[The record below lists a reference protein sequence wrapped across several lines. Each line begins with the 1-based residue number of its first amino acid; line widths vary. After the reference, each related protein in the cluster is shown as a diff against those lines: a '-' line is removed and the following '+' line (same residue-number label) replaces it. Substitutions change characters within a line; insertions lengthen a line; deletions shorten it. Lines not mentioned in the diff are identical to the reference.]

1 MNDKTKAP
9 VWLLSALRILVGWHF
24 LYEGIV
30 KLASPSWSAGP
41 YLLESTWAFSS
52 VFRAVAS
59 NHSVLSVVDFLNI
72 WGLIFIGAGLM
83 AGLFTRLA
91 SWSGAA
97 LLMLY
102 YLAHPP
108 FVGIM
113 DGNAMEGNYIWVNK
127 NLIEMVVLILIA
139 RVPAGWMFGTDNL
152 IAGWM
157 LRRKEKGESQ
167 EVKEES
173 RKEKGINSIIVP
185 QTDNPPFE
193 DLPLFDRRRV
203 LKNLITIPVM
213 GGFAYA
219 ALKNF
224 GYESYEEKDLKVNA
238 VSSAT
243 SKFANFSKLT
253 DLKEKVPRGRIGNLE
268 VSRLICGGNLI
279 VGYAHARDLI
289 YVSSLLKKYFTQEK
303 IWETIRLC
311 EACGINTVLMRN
323 APDIVTPLNKYRKQG
338 GKIQWLAATY
348 PQENDLFSNTQLAVD
363 NGADA
368 ILIQGNIADTWVS
381 QGRLDLYEKW
391 FAHFQGKGIPL
402 GVGSHE
408 LEVVRTMEEKGFP
421 VDFHFKTFHNTN
433 YWSYQ
438 ADEPK
443 GKVVK
448 NELDNYWCKDPEETA
463 KYMQTV
469 NKPWIAFKI
478 LAAGAIKPED
488 GFKYAFENGADFAC
502 VGLFDYQVVDD
513 CNILTGTLKGLTD
526 RTRKFF

>member
-1 MNDKTKAP
+1 MAKARE
-9 VWLLSALRILVGWHF
+9 VF
-24 LYEGIV
+24 TDET
-30 KLASPSWSAGP
+30 AG
-41 YLLESTWAFSS
+41 L
-52 VFRAVAS
+52 
-59 NHSVLSVVDFLNI
+59 
-72 WGLIFIGAGLM
+72 GAGLL
-83 AGLFTRLA
+83 AGLFTRPA
-91 SWSGAA
+91 AWAGAI
-97 LLMLY
+97 LLFLY
-102 YLAHPP
+102 YIARPP

-127 NLIEMVVLILIA
+127 NLIEMFVLILIA
-139 RVPAGWMFGTDNL
+139 RVPVDWMFGTDL
-152 IAGWM
+152 LLRQRKRKKPAGTTTDN
-157 LRRKEKGESQ
+157 KQ
-167 EVKEES
+167 EPAGKS
-173 RKEKGINSIIVP
+173 GRNGPIGAIVVP
-185 QTDNPPFE
+185 DADNPPFD
-193 DLPLFDRRRV
+193 DLPLLDRRRV

-219 ALKNF
+219 AIKNF

-238 VSSAT
+238 VTSAT
-243 SKFANFSKLT
+243 SKFSNFSKLT

-289 YVSSLLKKYFTQEK
+289 YVSSLLKRYFTQEK

-323 APDIVTPLNKYRKQG
+323 AADIVTPLNKYRKQG
-338 GKIQWLAATY
+338 GRIQWLAATY
-348 PQENDLFSNTQLAVD
+348 PNENDLFTNTQIAID

-381 QGRLDLYEKW
+381 QNRFDLYDKW
-391 FAHFQGKGIPL
+391 FNHFHDRKIPL

-408 LEVVRTMEEKGFP
+408 LDVVKAMEEKGFP

-438 ADEPK
+438 TDEPK
-443 GKVVK
+443 GMVVK
-448 NELDNYWCKDPEETA
+448 NELDNYWCRNPEETA
-463 KYMQTV
+463 KFMASV
-469 NKPWIAFKI
+469 DKPWIAFKV

-488 GFKYAFENGADFAC
+488 GFRYAFENGADFAC

-513 CNILTGTLKGLTD
+513 CNVLTSTLKNLSG

>member
-1 MNDKTKAP
+1 MKDQIKAP
-9 VWLLSALRILVGWHF
+9 TWLLTGLRILIGWHF

-41 YLLESTWAFSS
+41 YLLESTWIFSGI
-52 VFRAVAS
+52 FKALAV
-59 NHSVLSVVDFLNI
+59 NHSILAVVDFLNI
-72 WGLIFIGAGLM
+72 WGLIFIGAGLL
-83 AGLFTRLA
+83 AGLFTRVA
-91 SWSGAA
+91 SWSGVV
-97 LLMLY
+97 LLLLY
-102 YLAHPP
+102 YLARPP
-108 FVGIM
+108 FVGII

-127 NLIEMVVLILIA
+127 NLIEMVVLILLA
-139 RVPAGWMFGTDNL
+139 RIPVQWMFGTDSL
-152 IAGWM
+152 IVHWKSN
-157 LRRKEKGESQ
+157 RKDTGIKTKG
-167 EVKEES
+167 
-173 RKEKGINSIIVP
+173 SIVVP
-185 QTDNPPFE
+185 ETDNPIFN
-193 DLPLFDRRRV
+193 DLPMLDRRRV

-238 VSSAT
+238 ISSAT
-243 SKFANFSKLT
+243 SKFTNFSKLA
-253 DLKEKVPRGRIGNLE
+253 DLKEQVPRGRIGNLE

-289 YVSSLLKKYFTQEK
+289 YVSSLVKKYFTQEK

-323 APDIVTPLNKYRKQG
+323 APDIVYPLNKYRKQG

-348 PQENDLFSNTQLAVD
+348 PQDNDVITNTQVALD

-368 ILIQGNIADTWVS
+368 ILIQGNIADTWIS
-381 QGRLDLYEKW
+381 QGRIDLYEKW
-391 FAHFQGKGIPL
+391 FSHFQGKGIPL

-408 LEVVRTMEEKGFP
+408 LEVVKTMEEKGFP
-421 VDFHFKTFHNTN
+421 VDFHFKTFHNPD

-438 ADEPK
+438 ADE
-443 GKVVK
+443 
-448 NELDNYWCKDPEETA
+448 TA
-463 KYMQTV
+463 KYMETV

-488 GFKYAFENGADFAC
+488 GFKYAFEKGADFAC

-513 CNILTGTLKGLTD
+513 CNILTNTLKGLTE
-526 RTRKFF
+526 RKRKFF

>member
-1 MNDKTKAP
+1 
-9 VWLLSALRILVGWHF
+9 
-24 LYEGIV
+24 
-30 KLASPSWSAGP
+30 
-41 YLLESTWAFSS
+41 
-52 VFRAVAS
+52 
-59 NHSVLSVVDFLNI
+59 VDFLNI
-72 WGLIFIGAGLM
+72 WGLIFIGAGLLT
-83 AGLFTRLA
+83 GLFTRAA
-91 SWSGAA
+91 SWSGVA
-97 LLMLY
+97 LLFFY
-102 YLAHPP
+102 YVARPP

-113 DGNAMEGNYIWVNK
+113 EGGAMEGNYIWVNK
-127 NLIEMVVLILIA
+127 NLIELVAMILLA
-139 RVPAGWMFGTDNL
+139 RVPVNWMYGTDFL
-152 IAGWM
+152 IADWKNN
-157 LRRKEKGESQ
+157 RKKETKETKETKGA
-167 EVKEES
+167 
-173 RKEKGINSIIVP
+173 IIVP
-185 QTDNPPFE
+185 DTDNPVFS
-193 DLPLFDRRRV
+193 DLPLLDRRRV

-238 VSSAT
+238 VTSAT
-243 SKFANFSKLT
+243 SKFSNFSNLT
-253 DLKEKVPRGRIGNLE
+253 NLKEKVPHGKIGKLE

-323 APDIVTPLNKYRKQG
+323 AADIVTPLNKYRKQG

-348 PQENDLFSNTQLAVD
+348 PAENDLFTNTQVAID

-368 ILIQGNIADTWVS
+368 ILIQGNIADTWIS
-381 QGRLDLYEKW
+381 QGRVDLYEKW
-391 FAHFQGKGIPL
+391 FNHFQGKGIPL

-408 LEVVRTMEEKGFP
+408 LEVVKTMEEKGFP
-421 VDFHFKTFHNTN
+421 VDFHFKTFHNAN

-443 GKVVK
+443 GNIVK
-448 NELDNYWCKDPEETA
+448 NNLDNYWCRDPEETA
-463 KYMQTV
+463 KYMETV
-469 NKPWIAFKI
+469 NKPWIAFKV

-513 CNILTGTLKGLTD
+513 CNVMTDTLKSLSS
-526 RTRKFF
+526 RKRKFF

>member
-1 MNDKTKAP
+1 MKNQIKAP
-9 VWLLSALRILVGWHF
+9 VWLLTSLRILIGWHF

-41 YLLESTWAFSS
+41 YLLESTWVFSGIFKS
-52 VFRAVAS
+52 LAL
-59 NHSVLSVVDFLNI
+59 NHSLLAVVDFLNI
-72 WGLIFIGAGLM
+72 WGLILIGAGLL
-83 AGLFTRLA
+83 AGLFTRVA
-91 SWSGAA
+91 SWSGVT
-97 LLMLY
+97 LLLLY
-102 YLAHPP
+102 YLARPP

-127 NLIEMVVLILIA
+127 NLIEMLVLILIA
-139 RVPAGWMFGTDNL
+139 RIPVQWMFGTDNL
-152 IAGWM
+152 IAHWKINHKDAGI
-157 LRRKEKGESQ
+157 KTKGSI
-167 EVKEES
+167 EVPE
-173 RKEKGINSIIVP
+173 
-185 QTDNPPFE
+185 TDNPQFA
-193 DLPLFDRRRV
+193 DLPMLDRRRV

-238 VSSAT
+238 ISSAT
-243 SKFANFSKLT
+243 SKFSNFSKLT
-253 DLKEKVPRGRIGNLE
+253 DLKEKVPKGMIGKLE

-323 APDIVTPLNKYRKQG
+323 APDIVSPLNKYRKQG

-348 PQENDLFSNTQLAVD
+348 PQENDVITNTQIALD

-368 ILIQGNIADTWVS
+368 ILIQGNIADTWIS
-381 QGRLDLYEKW
+381 QGRIDLYEKW
-391 FAHFQGKGIPL
+391 FSHFQGKGIPL

-408 LEVVRTMEEKGFP
+408 LEVVKAMEEKGFP
-421 VDFHFKTFHNTN
+421 VDFHFKTFHDLN

-438 ADEPK
+438 ADEAK
-443 GKVVK
+443 GNIVK
-448 NELDNYWCKDPEETA
+448 NNLDNYWCREPEETA
-463 KYMQTV
+463 KYMETV
-469 NKPWIAFKI
+469 NKPWIAFKV

-488 GFKYAFENGADFAC
+488 GFKYAFEKGADFAC

-513 CNILTGTLKGLTD
+513 CNILTDTLKGLTG
-526 RTRKFF
+526 RKRKFF

>member
-1 MNDKTKAP
+1 MKDQIKAP
-9 VWLLSALRILVGWHF
+9 VWLLTSLRILIGWHF
-24 LYEGIV
+24 LYEGII
-30 KLASPSWSAGP
+30 KLASPAWSAGP
-41 YLLESTWAFSS
+41 YMLESTWIFSGI
-52 VFRAVAS
+52 FRAAAT
-59 NHSVLSVVDFLNI
+59 NHSLLSVVDFLNI

-83 AGLFTRLA
+83 TGLFTRFA
-91 SWSGAA
+91 SWAGAA
-97 LLMLY
+97 LLFLY
-102 YLAHPP
+102 YIARPP

-127 NLIEMVVLILIA
+127 NLIELLVLVLIA
-139 RVPAGWMFGTDNL
+139 RIPPSWMFGTDNL
-152 IAGWM
+152 IADWRGH
-157 LRRKEKGESQ
+157 RKKSGVKSKG
-167 EVKEES
+167 
-173 RKEKGINSIIVP
+173 SIVVP
-185 QTDNPPFE
+185 ETDNPAFE
-193 DLPLFDRRRV
+193 DLPVLDRRRV
-203 LKNLITIPVM
+203 LKNLITIPFM

-243 SKFANFSKLT
+243 SKFTNFSRLT
-253 DLKEKVPRGRIGNLE
+253 DLKEKVPMGRIGNLQ

-323 APDIVTPLNKYRKQG
+323 AADIVTPLTRYRKQG

-348 PQENDLFSNTQLAVD
+348 PQDNDVITNTQIAID

-368 ILIQGNIADTWVS
+368 LLIQGNIADNWVN

-391 FAHFQGKGIPL
+391 FSHFSGKGIPL

-421 VDFHFKTFHNTN
+421 VDFHFKTFHNNN

-438 ADEPK
+438 GDEPK
-443 GKVVK
+443 GRIVK
-448 NELDNYWCKDPEETA
+448 NELDNYWCREPEETA
-463 KYMQTV
+463 RYMGTV
-469 NKPWIAFKI
+469 NKPWIAFKV
-478 LAAGAIKPED
+478 LAAGAIKPEE
-488 GFKYAFENGADFAC
+488 GFKYAFEKGADFAC

-513 CNILTGTLKGLTD
+513 CNILNDTLKALSG
-526 RTRKFF
+526 RERKFF

>member
-1 MNDKTKAP
+1 MSEKNSAP
-9 VWLLSALRILVGWHF
+9 VWLLTFLRILVGWHF

-30 KLASPSWSAGP
+30 KLVTPSWSAGP
-41 YLLESTWAFSS
+41 YLLESTWIFSGL
-52 VFRAVAS
+52 FRAMAA
-59 NHSVLSVVDFLNI
+59 NHAVLSVVNFLNI
-72 WGLIFIGAGLM
+72 WGLLFIGAGLLI
-83 AGLFTRLA
+83 GLFTRTA
-91 SWSGAA
+91 AWSGA
-97 LLMLY
+97 LLLLFY
-102 YLAHPP
+102 YIARPP

-113 DGNAMEGNYIWVNK
+113 DGNAMEGDYIWVNK
-127 NLIEMVVLILIA
+127 NLIEMVLLILLA
-139 RVPAGWMFGTDNL
+139 RIPAGWMYGSDTL
-152 IAGWM
+152 WRLWKKGKGKTIG
-157 LRRKEKGESQ
+157 EKVNKSVG
-167 EVKEES
+167 
-173 RKEKGINSIIVP
+173 SITVP
-185 QTDNPPFE
+185 ETDNPPFD
-193 DLPLFDRRRV
+193 DLPVLDRRRV

-238 VSSAT
+238 VTSAT
-243 SKFANFSKLT
+243 SKFSNFSKLT
-253 DLKEKVPRGRIGNLE
+253 DLKEKVPRGKIGNLE

-323 APDIVTPLNKYRKQG
+323 GPDILTPLNKYRKQG
-338 GKIQWLAATY
+338 GRIQWLAATY
-348 PQENDLFSNTQLAVD
+348 PNENDLFTNTQIAID

-381 QGRLDLYEKW
+381 QGRFDLYEKW
-391 FAHFQGKGIPL
+391 FNHFQGRNIPL

-408 LEVVRTMEEKGFP
+408 LEVVKAMEEKGYP
-421 VDFHFKTFHNTN
+421 VDFHFKTFHNTK

-443 GKVVK
+443 GQIVK
-448 NELDNYWCKDPEETA
+448 NELDNYWCRDPEETA
-463 KYMQTV
+463 KYMATV
-469 NKPWIAFKI
+469 NKPWIAFKV

-513 CNILTGTLKGLTD
+513 CNILTATLKGLNG
-526 RTRKFF
+526 RTRKLF

>member
-1 MNDKTKAP
+1 MNDKNNVP
-9 VWLLSALRILVGWHF
+9 VWLFSVLRMLVGWHF

-41 YLLESTWAFSS
+41 YLLESTWIFSGI
-52 VFRAVAS
+52 FKAAAT
-59 NHSVLSVVDFLNI
+59 NHSLLAVIDFLNI
-72 WGLIFIGAGLM
+72 WGLILIGAGLLI
-83 AGLFTRLA
+83 GLFTRLA
-91 SWSGAA
+91 AWSGAMI
-97 LLMLY
+97 LLLY
-102 YLAHPP
+102 YIARPP

-127 NLIEMVVLILIA
+127 NLIEIVVLILLARISPSWMMGTDSLIA
-139 RVPAGWMFGTDNL
+139 DWRGSSQKKDAKPAG
-152 IAGWM
+152 
-157 LRRKEKGESQ
+157 
-167 EVKEES
+167 
-173 RKEKGINSIIVP
+173 SIIVP
-185 QTDNPPFE
+185 ETDNPPFD
-193 DLPLFDRRRV
+193 DLPMLDRRRV

-243 SKFANFSKLT
+243 SKFSNFSRLT
-253 DLKEKVPRGRIGNLE
+253 DLKEKVPKGKIGNLE

-303 IWETIRLC
+303 IWETIRIC

-323 APDIVTPLNKYRKQG
+323 APDIVYPLNKYRKQG

-348 PQENDLFSNTQLAVD
+348 PSEADLFTNTQVALD

-391 FAHFQGKGIPL
+391 FSHFQGKGVPL

-408 LEVVRTMEEKGFP
+408 LEVVKTMEEKGFP

-438 ADEPK
+438 SDEPK

-448 NELDNYWCKDPEETA
+448 NELDNYWCKTPEETA
-463 KYMQTV
+463 AYMQTV
-469 NKPWIAFKI
+469 NKPWIAFKV

-513 CNILTGTLKGLTD
+513 CNILTTTLKNLNG

>member
-1 MNDKTKAP
+1 MIDKNYTP
-9 VWLLSALRILVGWHF
+9 VWLLTVLRMMVGWHF

-41 YLLESTWAFSS
+41 YLLESTWIFSGI
-52 VFRAVAS
+52 FKAAAS
-59 NHSVLSVVDFLNI
+59 NHSVLSVIDFLNI
-72 WGLIFIGAGLM
+72 WGLIFIGAGLLT
-83 AGLFTRLA
+83 GLFTRLA
-91 SWSGAA
+91 SWSGAII
-97 LLMLY
+97 LLLY
-102 YLAHPP
+102 YAARPP

-127 NLIEMVVLILIA
+127 NLIEMVVLILLA
-139 RVPAGWMFGTDNL
+139 RVPKTWMMGTDNMIEDWKL
-152 IAGWM
+152 RSKKKGVGSAG
-157 LRRKEKGESQ
+157 
-167 EVKEES
+167 
-173 RKEKGINSIIVP
+173 SIVVP
-185 QTDNPPFE
+185 ETDNPPFD
-193 DLPLFDRRRV
+193 DLPVLDRRRV
-203 LKNLITIPVM
+203 IKNLITIPFM

-238 VSSAT
+238 ISSAT
-243 SKFANFSKLT
+243 SKFSNFSKLT
-253 DLKEKVPRGRIGNLE
+253 DLKEKVPKGKIGNLE

-303 IWETIRLC
+303 IWETIRIC

-323 APDIVTPLNKYRKQG
+323 APDIVYPLNKYRKQG

-348 PQENDLFSNTQLAVD
+348 PSEVDLYTNTQIALD

-391 FAHFQGKGIPL
+391 FNHFHGRGIPL

-408 LEVVRTMEEKGFP
+408 LEVVKTMEEKGFP

-433 YWSYQ
+433 YWSFQ
-438 ADEPK
+438 SDEAK

-448 NELDNYWCKDPEETA
+448 NELDNYWCKEPEETA
-463 KYMQTV
+463 AYMETV

-513 CNILTGTLKGLTD
+513 CNILTTTLKGLNG
-526 RTRKFF
+526 RKRKFF

>member
-1 MNDKTKAP
+1 MKDQIKAP
-9 VWLLSALRILVGWHF
+9 IWLFSFLRMLIGWHF
-24 LYEGIV
+24 LYEGII
-30 KLASPSWSAGP
+30 KLASPAWSAGP
-41 YLLESTWAFSS
+41 YLLESTWVFSGIFKS
-52 VFRAVAS
+52 VAAD
-59 NHSVLSVVDFLNI
+59 HSMLAVVDFLNI
-72 WGLIFIGAGLM
+72 WGLIFIGAGLL
-83 AGLFTRLA
+83 AGLFTRVA
-91 SWSGAA
+91 SLSGAA
-97 LLMLY
+97 LLLLY
-102 YLAHPP
+102 YIARPP

-127 NLIEMVVLILIA
+127 NLIELVVLILLA
-139 RVPAGWMFGTDNL
+139 RIPASWMFGTDNL
-152 IAGWM
+152 IAHW
-157 LRRKEKGESQ
+157 KS
-167 EVKEES
+167 S
-173 RKEKGINSIIVP
+173 RKTRGIKTKGSIIVP
-185 QTDNPPFE
+185 DSDNPPFA
-193 DLPLFDRRRV
+193 DLPLLDRRRV
-203 LKNLITIPVM
+203 LKNLITIPFM

-238 VSSAT
+238 ISSAT
-243 SKFANFSKLT
+243 SKFTNFTKLT

-323 APDIVTPLNKYRKQG
+323 APDIVYPLNKYRKQG

-348 PQENDLFSNTQLAVD
+348 PQDNDVITNTQIAID

-368 ILIQGNIADTWVS
+368 ILIQGNIADTWIS
-381 QGRLDLYEKW
+381 QGRIDLYEKW
-391 FAHFQGKGIPL
+391 FNRFHGKGIPL
-402 GVGSHE
+402 GVGCHE
-408 LEVVRTMEEKGFP
+408 LEVVKTMEEKGFP
-421 VDFHFKTFHNTN
+421 VDFHFKTFHNIN

-448 NELDNYWCKDPEETA
+448 NELDNYWCREPEETA
-463 KYMQTV
+463 KYMETV

-488 GFKYAFENGADFAC
+488 GLKYAFEKGADFAC

-513 CNILTGTLKGLTD
+513 CNILTSTLKGLTG
-526 RTRKFF
+526 RKRKFF

>member
-1 MNDKTKAP
+1 MNDQIKPP

-30 KLASPSWSAGP
+30 KLSSPSWSAGP
-41 YLLESTWAFSS
+41 YLLESTWIFSGI
-52 VFRAVAS
+52 FRAAAT
-59 NHSVLSVVDFLNI
+59 NHSVLAVVDFLNI
-72 WGLIFIGAGLM
+72 WGLIFIGAGLL

-102 YLAHPP
+102 YLARPP

-139 RVPAGWMFGTDNL
+139 RIPASWMFGTDNIIWGL
-152 IAGWM
+152 KREKPG
-157 LRRKEKGESQ
+157 RKSKTNG
-167 EVKEES
+167 
-173 RKEKGINSIIVP
+173 SIVVP
-185 QTDNPPFE
+185 STDNPPFD
-193 DLPLFDRRRV
+193 DLPMLDRRRV

-224 GYESYEEKDLKVNA
+224 GYESYEERDLKVNA

-243 SKFANFSKLT
+243 SKYTNFSKLT
-253 DLKEKVPRGRIGNLE
+253 DLKEQVPKGKIGNLE

-323 APDIVTPLNKYRKQG
+323 GPDILYPLNKYRKQG

-348 PQENDLFSNTQLAVD
+348 PSEIDLFTNTQLAID

-381 QGRLDLYEKW
+381 QGRIDLYEKW
-391 FAHFQGKGIPL
+391 FSHFQGKGIPL

-408 LEVVRTMEEKGFP
+408 LEVVKTMEEKGFP

-438 ADEPK
+438 SDEPK
-443 GKVVK
+443 GKIVK
-448 NELDNYWCKDPEETA
+448 NELDNYWCREPEETA
-463 KYMQTV
+463 KYMETV
-469 NKPWIAFKI
+469 NKPWIAFKV

-502 VGLFDYQVVDD
+502 VGLFDYQVIDD
-513 CNILTGTLKGLTD
+513 CNILTKTLKELPG
-526 RTRKFF
+526 RKRKFF

>member
-1 MNDKTKAP
+1 MKNINNPP
-9 VWLLSALRILVGWHF
+9 VLIFSALRMLVGWHF

-30 KLASPSWSAGP
+30 KLATPSWSAGP
-41 YLLESTWAFSS
+41 YLLESTWVFSGIFKAAATS
-52 VFRAVAS
+52 
-59 NHSVLSVVDFLNI
+59 HSLLATIDFLNI
-72 WGLIFIGAGLM
+72 WGLIFIGTGLLI
-83 AGLFTRLA
+83 GFFTRLA
-91 SWSGAA
+91 SWSGAV
-97 LLMLY
+97 LLLLY
-102 YLAHPP
+102 YAVRPP

-113 DGNAMEGNYIWVNK
+113 DGNAVEGNYIWVNK

-139 RVPAGWMFGTDNL
+139 RIPASWMLGTDRLLAEWRGMRKKKGVKPAG
-152 IAGWM
+152 
-157 LRRKEKGESQ
+157 
-167 EVKEES
+167 
-173 RKEKGINSIIVP
+173 SIIVP
-185 QTDNPPFE
+185 ETDNPRFE
-193 DLPLFDRRRV
+193 DLPVLDRRRV

-243 SKFANFSKLT
+243 SKFTNFSKLT
-253 DLKEKVPRGRIGNLE
+253 DLKEQVPKGKIGNLE

-289 YVSSLLKKYFTQEK
+289 YVSSLVKNYFTQEK

-311 EACGINTVLMRN
+311 EACGINTVLMRT

-348 PQENDLFSNTQLAVD
+348 PQENDIFSSTQVAID

-368 ILIQGNIADTWVS
+368 LLIQGNIADNWVS

-391 FAHFQGKGIPL
+391 FSHFHGNGIPL

-408 LEVVRTMEEKGFP
+408 LEVVKAMEAEGFP
-421 VDFHFKTFHNTN
+421 VDFHFKTFHNRN

-438 ADEPK
+438 ADEQK
-443 GKVVK
+443 GMVVK
-448 NELDNYWCKDPEETA
+448 NELDNYWCREPEAITE
-463 KYMQTV
+463 YMATV
-469 NKPWIAFKI
+469 DKPWIAFKI
-478 LAAGAIKPED
+478 LAAGAIRPEE
-488 GFKYAFENGADFAC
+488 GFKYAFENGADFVC

-513 CNILTGTLKGLTD
+513 ANILTTTLRELNGRK
-526 RTRKFF
+526 RKFF

>member
-9 VWLLSALRILVGWHF
+9 VWLLSALRMLIGWHF

-41 YLLESTWAFSS
+41 YLLESTWIFSGI
-52 VFRAVAS
+52 FKAAAA
-59 NHSVLSVVDFLNI
+59 NHTILAAVDFLNI
-72 WGLIFIGAGLM
+72 WGLIFIGAGLL
-83 AGLFTRLA
+83 AGLFTRIA
-91 SWSGAA
+91 SWSGTV
-97 LLMLY
+97 LLLLY
-102 YLAHPP
+102 YIARPP

-113 DGNAMEGNYIWVNK
+113 DGNAMEGNYLWVNK

-139 RVPAGWMFGTDNL
+139 RIPLAWMFGADNL
-152 IAGWM
+152 VADWK
-157 LRRKEKGESQ
+157 RHRKI
-167 EVKEES
+167 
-173 RKEKGINSIIVP
+173 KGIKPAGSIIVP
-185 QTDNPPFE
+185 ETDNPTFE
-193 DLPLFDRRRV
+193 ELPLLDRRRV

-224 GYESYEEKDLKVNA
+224 GFESYEEKDLKVNA
-238 VSSAT
+238 ISSAT
-243 SKFANFSKLT
+243 SKFSNFSKLT
-253 DLKEKVPRGRIGNLE
+253 DLKEQVPKGRIGNLE

-303 IWETIRLC
+303 IWETIRIC

-323 APDIVTPLNKYRKQG
+323 APDIVYPLNKYRKQG

-348 PQENDLFSNTQLAVD
+348 PEEKDVITNTQIALD

-368 ILIQGNIADTWVS
+368 ILIQGNIADRWVN
-381 QGRLDLYEKW
+381 QGRFDLYEKW
-391 FAHFQGKGIPL
+391 FNHFHSKGIPL

-408 LEVVRTMEEKGFP
+408 LEVVKAMEERGFP
-421 VDFHFKTFHNTN
+421 VDFHFKTFHSLN

-438 ADEPK
+438 SDEPK
-443 GKVVK
+443 GRVIL
-448 NELDNYWCKDPEETA
+448 NELDNYWCREPEETA
-463 KYMQTV
+463 RFMETV

-513 CNILTGTLKGLTD
+513 CNILTATLKEMAV
-526 RTRKFF
+526 RSRKFF

>member
-1 MNDKTKAP
+1 MKDQIKAP
-9 VWLLSALRILVGWHF
+9 VWLLTGLRFLIGWHF

-30 KLASPSWSAGP
+30 KLVSPSWSAGP
-41 YLLESTWAFSS
+41 YLLESTWVFSGL
-52 VFRAVAS
+52 FKALAV
-59 NHSVLSVVDFLNI
+59 NHSVLAVVDFLNI
-72 WGLIFIGAGLM
+72 WGLIFIGAGLI
-83 AGLFTRLA
+83 AGLFTRIA
-91 SWSGAA
+91 AWSGAVV
-97 LLMLY
+97 LMFY
-102 YLAHPP
+102 YLARPP

-113 DGNAMEGNYIWVNK
+113 DGNAMEGNYIWVNR
-127 NLIEMVVLILIA
+127 NLIEMVVLILLA
-139 RVPAGWMFGTDNL
+139 RIPASWMFGTDTL
-152 IAGWM
+152 IVFLKG
-157 LRRKEKGESQ
+157 RKKESNISD
-167 EVKEES
+167 S
-173 RKEKGINSIIVP
+173 RKIIVP
-185 QTDNPPFE
+185 ETDNPPFK
-193 DLPLFDRRRV
+193 DLPMLDRRRL

-243 SKFANFSKLT
+243 SKFTNFSKLT
-253 DLKEKVPRGRIGNLE
+253 DLKEKVPKGKIGNLE

-323 APDIVTPLNKYRKQG
+323 AADIVYPLNKYRKQG

-348 PQENDLFSNTQLAVD
+348 PKEDDVITNTQIAID

-381 QGRLDLYEKW
+381 QGRIDLYEKW
-391 FAHFQGKGIPL
+391 FSHFQGKGLPL

-408 LEVVRTMEEKGFP
+408 LEVVKTMEDRGFP
-421 VDFHFKTFHNTN
+421 VDFHFKTFHNLN

-443 GKVVK
+443 DNVVK
-448 NELDNYWCKDPEETA
+448 NMQDNYWCREPEQTA
-463 KYMQTV
+463 KYMGTV

-488 GFKYAFENGADFAC
+488 GFKYAFEKGADFAC
-502 VGLFDYQVVDD
+502 VGLFDYQVIDD
-513 CNILTGTLKGLTD
+513 CNILTDTLKGLTE

>member
-1 MNDKTKAP
+1 MKDQIKAP
-9 VWLLSALRILVGWHF
+9 VWLLTSLRILIGWHF
-24 LYEGIV
+24 LYEGII
-30 KLASPSWSAGP
+30 KLASPAWSAGP
-41 YLLESTWAFSS
+41 YMLESTWIFSGL
-52 VFRAVAS
+52 FKAAAT
-59 NHSVLSVVDFLNI
+59 NHSLLTVVDFLNI

-83 AGLFTRLA
+83 TGLFTRFA
-91 SWSGAA
+91 SWAGAA
-97 LLMLY
+97 LLFLY
-102 YLAHPP
+102 YIARPP

-127 NLIEMVVLILIA
+127 NLIELLVLVLIA
-139 RVPAGWMFGTDNL
+139 RIPPSWMFGTDNL
-152 IAGWM
+152 IAEWRGQGK
-157 LRRKEKGESQ
+157 RSGIKSKG
-167 EVKEES
+167 
-173 RKEKGINSIIVP
+173 SIVVP
-185 QTDNPPFE
+185 ETDNPPFE
-193 DLPLFDRRRV
+193 DLPVLDRRRV
-203 LKNLITIPVM
+203 LKNLITIPFM

-224 GYESYEEKDLKVNA
+224 GYESYEERDLKVNA

-243 SKFANFSKLT
+243 SKFTNFSRLT
-253 DLKEKVPRGRIGNLE
+253 DLREKVPMGRIGNLR

-323 APDIVTPLNKYRKQG
+323 AADIVAPLTRYRKQG

-348 PQENDLFSNTQLAVD
+348 PQENDVITNTQIAID

-368 ILIQGNIADTWVS
+368 LLIQGNIADNWVS

-391 FAHFQGKGIPL
+391 FSHFSGKGIPL

-421 VDFHFKTFHNTN
+421 VDFHFKTFHNNN

-438 ADEPK
+438 GDEPK
-443 GKVVK
+443 GRIVK
-448 NELDNYWCKDPEETA
+448 NELDNYWCREPEETA
-463 KYMQTV
+463 RYMGTV
-469 NKPWIAFKI
+469 NKPWIAFKV
-478 LAAGAIKPED
+478 LAAGAIKPEE
-488 GFKYAFENGADFAC
+488 GFKYAFEKGADFAC

-513 CNILTGTLKGLTD
+513 CNILNDTLKTLSG
-526 RTRKFF
+526 RERKFF

>member
-1 MNDKTKAP
+1 
-9 VWLLSALRILVGWHF
+9 V
-24 LYEGIV
+24 
-30 KLASPSWSAGP
+30 
-41 YLLESTWAFSS
+41 
-52 VFRAVAS
+52 
-59 NHSVLSVVDFLNI
+59 
-72 WGLIFIGAGLM
+72 
-83 AGLFTRLA
+83 GLFTRLA
-91 SWSGAA
+91 SWSGAT
-97 LLMLY
+97 LLLLY
-102 YLAHPP
+102 YIARPP

-127 NLIEMVVLILIA
+127 NLIEMFVLILIA
-139 RVPAGWMFGTDNL
+139 RIPSVWMFGTDNL
-152 IAGWM
+152 IKEW
-157 LRRKEKGESQ
+157 RKRQEAKWGRALKIYPVGKFSEGARPQEGQSREQKGTMTN
-167 EVKEES
+167 
-173 RKEKGINSIIVP
+173 GSIVVP
-185 QTDNPPFE
+185 ETDNPPFE
-193 DLPLFDRRRV
+193 DLPLLDRRRL
-203 LKNLITIPVM
+203 LKNLITLPVM

-238 VSSAT
+238 ISSAT
-243 SKFANFSKLT
+243 SKFSNFSKLT
-253 DLKEKVPRGRIGNLE
+253 DLKEPVPRGRIGNLE

-303 IWETIRLC
+303 IWETIRIC

-323 APDIVTPLNKYRKQG
+323 APDIVYPLNKYRKQG

-348 PQENDLFSNTQLAVD
+348 PDEKDIFSNTQVAID

-368 ILIQGNIADTWVS
+368 ILIQGNIADTWIS
-381 QGRLDLYEKW
+381 QGRFDLYEKW
-391 FAHFQGKGIPL
+391 FNHFQGKGIPL

-408 LEVVRTMEEKGFP
+408 LEVVKAMEEKGYP
-421 VDFHFKTFHNTN
+421 VDFHFKTFHNKN

-443 GKVVK
+443 GIIVK
-448 NELDNYWCKDPEETA
+448 NELDNYWCREPEETA
-463 KYMQTV
+463 RYMGTV
-469 NKPWIAFKI
+469 NKPWIAFKV

-513 CNILTGTLKGLTD
+513 SNILTTTLKNLSG

>member
-1 MNDKTKAP
+1 MKNQIKAP
-9 VWLLSALRILVGWHF
+9 VWLLTSLRILIGWHF

-41 YLLESTWAFSS
+41 YLLESTWVFSGIFKS
-52 VFRAVAS
+52 LAL
-59 NHSVLSVVDFLNI
+59 NHSLLAVVDFLNI
-72 WGLIFIGAGLM
+72 WGLILIGAGLL
-83 AGLFTRLA
+83 AGLFTRVA
-91 SWSGAA
+91 SWSGVT
-97 LLMLY
+97 LLLLY
-102 YLAHPP
+102 YLARPP

-127 NLIEMVVLILIA
+127 NLIEMLVLILIA
-139 RVPAGWMFGTDNL
+139 RIPVQWMFGTDNL
-152 IAGWM
+152 IAHWKINHKDAGI
-157 LRRKEKGESQ
+157 KTKGSI
-167 EVKEES
+167 EVPE
-173 RKEKGINSIIVP
+173 
-185 QTDNPPFE
+185 TDNPQFA
-193 DLPLFDRRRV
+193 DLPMLDRRRV

-238 VSSAT
+238 ISSAT
-243 SKFANFSKLT
+243 SKFSNFSKLT
-253 DLKEKVPRGRIGNLE
+253 DLKEKVPTGMIGKLE

-323 APDIVTPLNKYRKQG
+323 APDIVSPLNKYRKQG

-348 PQENDLFSNTQLAVD
+348 PQENDVITNTQIALD

-368 ILIQGNIADTWVS
+368 ILIQGNIADTWIS
-381 QGRLDLYEKW
+381 QGRIDLYEKW
-391 FAHFQGKGIPL
+391 FSHFQGKGIPL

-408 LEVVRTMEEKGFP
+408 LEVVKAMEEKGFP
-421 VDFHFKTFHNTN
+421 VDFHFKTFHDLN

-443 GKVVK
+443 GNIVK
-448 NELDNYWCKDPEETA
+448 NNLDNYWCREPEETA
-463 KYMQTV
+463 KYMETV
-469 NKPWIAFKI
+469 NKPWIAFKV

-488 GFKYAFENGADFAC
+488 GFKYAFEKGADFAC

-513 CNILTGTLKGLTD
+513 CNILTDTLKGLTG
-526 RTRKFF
+526 RKRKFF

>member
-9 VWLLSALRILVGWHF
+9 VWLLSALRILIGWHF

-41 YLLESTWAFSS
+41 YLLESTWIFSGI
-52 VFRAVAS
+52 FKAVAS
-59 NHSVLSVVDFLNI
+59 NHTILSIVDFLNI
-72 WGLIFIGAGLM
+72 WGLIFIGAGLLV
-83 AGLFTRLA
+83 GLFTRLA
-91 SWSGAA
+91 SWSGAT
-97 LLMLY
+97 LLLLY
-102 YLAHPP
+102 YIARPP

-113 DGNAMEGNYIWVNK
+113 DGNAMEGNYLWVNK
-127 NLIEMVVLILIA
+127 NLIEMFVLILIA
-139 RVPAGWMFGTDNL
+139 RIPSVWMYGTDNL
-152 IAGWM
+152 ISDW
-157 LRRKEKGESQ
+157 LRHRKTKLIKTPG
-167 EVKEES
+167 
-173 RKEKGINSIIVP
+173 SIIVP
-185 QTDNPPFE
+185 ETDNPPFE
-193 DLPLFDRRRV
+193 DLPLLDRRRL

-238 VSSAT
+238 ISSAT
-243 SKFANFSKLT
+243 SKFSNFSKLT
-253 DLKEKVPRGRIGNLE
+253 DLKEQVPKGRIGNLE

-289 YVSSLLKKYFTQEK
+289 YVSSLLKQYFTQEK
-303 IWETIRLC
+303 IWETIRIC

-323 APDIVTPLNKYRKQG
+323 APDIVYPLNKYRKQG
-338 GKIQWLAATY
+338 GRIQWLAATY
-348 PQENDLFSNTQLAVD
+348 PDEKDVFTNTQIAID

-368 ILIQGNIADTWVS
+368 ILIQGNIADRWVS
-381 QGRLDLYEKW
+381 QGRFDLYEKW
-391 FAHFQGKGIPL
+391 FEHFHGKGIPL

-408 LEVVRTMEEKGFP
+408 LAVVKAMEEREYP
-421 VDFHFKTFHNTN
+421 LDFHFKTFHNTN

-438 ADEPK
+438 AAEPK
-443 GKVVK
+443 GKVFE
-448 NELDNYWCKDPEETA
+448 NELDNYWCREPEETA
-463 KYMQTV
+463 RFMGTV

-513 CNILTGTLKGLTD
+513 SNILTNTLKNLSG